1 MSIYARPGDFQSFG
15 NLPVAL
21 TVVELEVPKHDFAAP
36 PSQPVS
42 IAVDEKYM
50 IFSPG
55 RRKVGHYAVRS
66 WDADDHH
73 GAVATLVNL
82 FGGGTLYLTNHQ
94 LVTLEQQGRFK
105 PYKSSGGVVND
116 GQTLALKDWQRES
129 AEKWLGYVTEIAE
142 AAVRRG
148 RSADKSLI
156 LQVAADRAERLG
168 DKTPPSYS
176 RLRQKLAVYYENHH
190 DPLVA
195 LAPQVPPGNRITSFS
210 SLTENLLEDAV
221 HQVSNQTE
229 GDWDDVKTLFLRLA
243 ALPENEAI
251 GKEIFDGSGRYR
263 GPSDSTIQ
271 RRWAKVD
278 NFVKYANRYGPEAAQ
293 KKFNIYI
300 RQVLPESALDTVDV
314 DWTQA
319 DVTVID
325 DVYPVFW
332 ERPWLCV
339 LRDRCTAAIVGF
351 AVSFEGPSYIG
362 TLAALKHAIY
372 PKDMSAF
379 PGIDY
384 LPYGMPA
391 QVGVDLAMENLSE
404 NMRSA
409 AAQLGFRIVEYR
421 GSHGWEKGGLERTFG
436 VINQDVLHVA
446 PGSTFSNPQRRKEY
460 DDAKNAGLPVLT
472 LSELVA
478 WLHTYFATKY
488 HLRPVKGIGVL
499 RSMKAIPNDKWA
511 ATIKHAPPR
520 RPVDPLVFAR
530 LAGDITYRTIQ
541 NDGILW
547 DCLRY
552 ADPGLAVFTADP
564 KHRVASDRSETTRY
578 KCVRDPND
586 LSRIWIVNHHVN
598 PPTFIEVPVSGA
610 DAAYAAGMTLSRHRA
625 IQKVYRDRLK
635 EDAASVTD
643 LVSLRDTMTDE
654 IRELNERRKTM
665 RVKHS
670 FERFFAGLKRKFARS
685 RIVDPVHSAAAS
697 AERIRVDEP
706 FEPAPAHRSRIDAE
720 SHRGSTPSEIFRLGS
735 EAEGDG
741 HAVPLTSDPLAAN
754 AADVEP
760 RARHPRDVSPTISDR
775 TDTEAGTSAADLF
788 NKFHSEGEDE

>member
-1 MSIYARPGDFQSFG
+1 MSIYARPGDFLNFG
-15 NLPVAL
+15 SLPVAI
-21 TVVELEVPKHDFAAP
+21 TSAELEVPKHDFAAP
-36 PSQPVS
+36 LSQPVS
-42 IAVDEKYM
+42 ISVDEKYM
-50 IFSPG
+50 VFSPG

-82 FGGGTLYLTNHQ
+82 FGGGTLYLTNYQ

-105 PYKSSGGVVND
+105 PYKSSGNVVNG

-142 AAVRRG
+142 AAQRLG
-148 RSADKSLI
+148 RPADKSLI
-156 LQVAADRAERLG
+156 LQVAADRADRLG
-168 DKTPPSYS
+168 DNPPPSYS
-176 RLRQKLAVYYENHH
+176 RLRQKLAVYYENHY

-195 LAPQVPPGNRITSFS
+195 LAPQVPPGNRITTYS
-210 SLTENLLEDAV
+210 SLTEQLLEDAV
-221 HQVSNQTE
+221 HQVSLQTE
-229 GDWDDVKTLFLRLA
+229 GDWDDVKALFLKWA
-243 ALPENEAI
+243 ALPDNEAV
-251 GKEIFDGSGRYR
+251 GREVYDGSGKYR

-271 RRWAKVD
+271 RRWGKVD
-278 NFVKYANRYGPEAAQ
+278 KFVKYANTYGPGPAQ
-293 KKFNIYI
+293 EKFSIYI
-300 RQVLPESALDTVDV
+300 RQVLPGSALDTVDV

-319 DVTVID
+319 DVTALD

-332 ERPWLCV
+332 ERPWLCIF
-339 LRDRCTAAIVGF
+339 RDRCTAAVVGF
-351 AVSFEGPSYIG
+351 AISFEGPSYIG

-379 PGIDY
+379 PGLVY
-384 LPYGMPA
+384 LPYGLPA
-391 QVGVDLAMENLSE
+391 NVGVDLAMENLSE

-409 AAQLGFRIVEYR
+409 AAQLGFKIVEYR
-421 GSHGWEKGGLERTFG
+421 GSHGWEKGGVERAFR
-436 VINQDVLHVA
+436 VINQDVLHIA

-472 LSELVA
+472 LSELEA
-478 WLHTYFATKY
+478 WLLTYFATKY
-488 HLRPVKGIGVL
+488 HTRPVKGIGVL

-530 LAGDITYRTIQ
+530 LAGDFTYRTIQ

-564 KHRVASDRSETTRY
+564 KHRMASDRSETTRY

-586 LSRIWIVNHHVN
+586 LARIWVVNHHVN

-610 DAAYAAGMTLSRHRA
+610 DAAYATGMTLSRHRA

-635 EDAASVTD
+635 EDAATVTD

-654 IRELNERRKTM
+654 IRELNERRKAM

-697 AERIRVDEP
+697 AERIRLDEP
-706 FEPAPAHRSRIDAE
+706 FEPAPANRSRIDAE
-720 SHRGSTPSEIFRLGS
+720 SRRGSTPSEIFSLGP
-735 EAEGDG
+735 EVNGDG
-741 HAVPLTSDPLAAN
+741 HIVPISGDPFAGN

-760 RARHPRDVSPTISDR
+760 RARHAQAAPPAISDR
-775 TDTEAGTSAADLF
+775 TDTEARTSAADLF
-788 NKFHSEGEDE
+788 SKFHSEGEDE

>member
-1 MSIYARPGDFQSFG
+1 MSIYARPGDFLNFG
-15 NLPVAL
+15 SLPVAI
-21 TVVELEVPKHDFAAP
+21 TAAELEVPKHDFAAP
-36 PSQPVS
+36 LSQPVS
-42 IAVDEKYM
+42 ISVNEKYM

-73 GAVATLVNL
+73 GAVATLVNI
-82 FGGGTLYLTNHQ
+82 FGGGTLYLTNYQ
-94 LVTLEQQGRFK
+94 LVTLEREGRFK
-105 PYKSSGGVVND
+105 PYKSSGSIVND

-129 AEKWLGYVTEIAE
+129 AKKWLGYVTEIAS
-142 AAVRRG
+142 AAERRG
-148 RSADKSLI
+148 CPADKALI
-156 LQVAADRAERLG
+156 LQVAADRADRLG
-168 DKTPPSYS
+168 DNPPPSYS
-176 RLRQKLAVYYENHH
+176 RLRQKLAVYYENHY

-195 LAPQVPPGNRITSFS
+195 LAPKVPPGNLITSFS
-210 SLTENLLEDAV
+210 SLTERLLEDAV
-221 HQVSNQTE
+221 HQVSTQTE
-229 GDWDDVKTLFLRLA
+229 GDWDDVKTLFLHWA
-243 ALPENEAI
+243 ALPENEAV
-251 GKEIFDGSGRYR
+251 GKEVFDGSGKYR

-300 RQVLPESALDTVDV
+300 RQVLPDSALDTVDV

-339 LRDRCTAAIVGF
+339 FRDRCTAAVVGF

-379 PGIDY
+379 PGLVY
-384 LPYGMPA
+384 LPYGLPA
-391 QVGVDLAMENLSE
+391 KVGVDLAMENLSE

-409 AAQLGFRIVEYR
+409 AAELGFRIVEYR
-421 GSHGWEKGGLERTFG
+421 GSHGWEKGGIERTFR
-436 VINQDVLHVA
+436 VINQDVLHIA

-460 DDAKNAGLPVLT
+460 DDAKKAGLPVLT
-472 LSELVA
+472 LSELEA
-478 WLHTYFATKY
+478 WLLTYFATKY
-488 HLRPVKGIGVL
+488 HTRPVKGIGVL

-511 ATIKHAPPR
+511 ATIKQAPPR

-530 LAGDITYRTIQ
+530 LAGDFTYRTIQ

-552 ADPGLAVFTADP
+552 ADPGLAAFTADP
-564 KHRVASDRSETTRY
+564 KHCMAADRSETTRY

-586 LSRIWIVNHHVN
+586 LARIWVVNHHVN
-598 PPTFIEVPVSGA
+598 PPTFIEVPISGS
-610 DAAYAAGMTLSRHRA
+610 DAAYATGMTLARHRA
-625 IQKVYRDRLK
+625 IQKVYRERLN

-643 LVSLRDTMTDE
+643 LLSLRDTMTDE
-654 IRELNERRKTM
+654 LRELNERRRTM
-665 RVKHS
+665 RVKHN

-685 RIVDPVHSAAAS
+685 RIVDPVHSGAAS
-697 AERIRVDEP
+697 AERMRIDEP
-706 FEPAPAHRSRIDAE
+706 FEPAPANRSRVDAE
-720 SHRGSTPSEIFRLGS
+720 SRRGRTPEEIFTPGL
-735 EAEGDG
+735 EVEGDG
-741 HAVPLTSDPLAAN
+741 HAVPLSGDPLVGHS
-754 AADVEP
+754 ADIEP
-760 RARHPRDVSPTISDR
+760 RTRRTQVAPPPLDGC
-775 TDTEAGTSAADLF
+775 TDTEARTSAADLF
-788 NKFHSEGEDE
+788 DRFHSEGEDE